1 MKLTQKEK
9 EFIAN
14 EYHAGHEIDDI
25 AFATVL
31 TVQAVKRALADMKVL
46 NLSWYKPK
54 YEHDLVTL
62 LRTNG
67 IYTVSDLAKYKLV
80 ER

>member
-9 EFIAN
+9 EYIAN
-14 EYHAGHEIDDI
+14 EFHAGNEIDDI
-25 AFATVL
+25 AFATGL
-31 TVQAVKRALADMKVL
+31 TVQAVKRALSDMQVL

-62 LRTNG
+62 LRVNG
-67 IYTVSDLAKYKLV
+67 IYTISDLAKYRLV
-80 ER
+80 KR

>member
-14 EYHAGHEIDDI
+14 EFHAGHEIDDI
-25 AFATVL
+25 AFATGL
-31 TVQAVKRALADMKVL
+31 TVQAVKRALSDMKVL

-67 IYTVSDLAKYKLV
+67 IYTVGDLAKYKLV

>member
-14 EYHAGHEIDDI
+14 EFHAGNDIDDI
-25 AFATVL
+25 AFATGL

-46 NLSWYKPK
+46 NLGWYKPK
-54 YEHDLVTL
+54 YEHELVTL
-62 LRTNG
+62 LRNNG
-67 IYTVSDLAKYKLV
+67 IYTVGDLAKYKLV

>member
-9 EFIAN
+9 EFIAA
-14 EYHAGHEIDDI
+14 EYASGDSFDDI
-25 AFATVL
+25 AFATGL
-31 TVQAVKRALADMKVL
+31 TVQAVKRALSDMKVL
-46 NLSWYKPK
+46 NLGWYKPK

-62 LRTNG
+62 LRNNG
-67 IYTVSDLAKYKLV
+67 IYTISDLAKYRLV